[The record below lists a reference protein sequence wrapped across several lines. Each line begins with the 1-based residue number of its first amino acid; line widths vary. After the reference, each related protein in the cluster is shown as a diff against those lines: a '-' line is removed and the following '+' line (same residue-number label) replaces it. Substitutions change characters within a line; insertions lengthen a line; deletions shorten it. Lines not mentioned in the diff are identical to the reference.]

1 MAELHSALK
10 ALSPVTFSDVP
21 TSPQELDNYISD
33 IFTNAELIVESVPIP
48 SPDEIATRP
57 RSATA
62 SSIASNTSEMSSSSA
77 RSATS
82 SPDHT
87 ALQKDWGKPYKV
99 NSKDNPLNISVYKL
113 GGKDGRG
120 AWFAR
125 RSVHEGLGFARF
137 KKGLE
142 SEFSEAMKVQ
152 GGPGEGSIRGI
163 GGERRV
169 EEINVDGKGKVEV
182 YYLTAQFPGPTT
194 PRDFVT
200 MAVTSQK
207 AMKQSHKSDIPEL
220 SPRHYM
226 MVSKP
231 CTHPECPQK
240 DGMVRGYYESV
251 EFIRE
256 VPRRPKKTMS
266 STDLSNRGRR
276 SPNLEHEALLRSAG
290 KHASYEHENRSADD
304 LPRTVSRSPSGRQR
318 GATVGQPEG
327 IQHKRQSIY
336 DDYDPEANPVEWI
349 MITRSDPGG
358 GIPRFMVERGTPASI
373 VADAYKFLD
382 WATKLDEPVFKGKDG
397 RPSMPLERRESFQ
410 SWQANGH
417 LAGIN
422 EKEVVKEPPNSSTA
436 ITEEEAQETQPVP
449 QSGMLGALTST
460 LNAYAPQ
467 AVLNRL
473 PGQHPSPKPA
483 TEPFPPP
490 PTSADAMFEPDDAEA
505 SSITSTTSFASADSH
520 LGDTDEQQSISSSQV
535 SPEKD
540 KKPTTPHEKELQK
553 LAQRRAA
560 LDKKLENTRE
570 KLKADNDSQ
579 TAKERDAIKKAE
591 EKHEKEMKKQEEKF
605 KREVRKL
612 EEKKEKEAKKLEE
625 RKKREA
631 DKDEK
636 AKLTRERDEAREEL
650 DILKKEQEIWQKQ
663 VGDLQRENTRLIAR
677 VGKLEGTDGSA
688 VKALVEEE
696 KGYART
702 RSGTT
707 SLLDGE
713 TRSRSSSV
721 KKSKTPSLESKS

>member
-21 TSPQELDNYISD
+21 ASPEELDTYISD
-33 IFTNAELIVESVPIP
+33 IFANAELIIESVPIP
-48 SPDEIATRP
+48 SPDEISTRA
-57 RSATA
+57 RSATV
-62 SSIASNTSEMSSSSA
+62 SSMASNTSEMSSSSA

-82 SPDHT
+82 SPKHT
-87 ALQKDWGKPYKV
+87 ALQKEWGKPYKV
-99 NSKDNPLNISVYKL
+99 NSKENPLNISVYKL

-142 SEFSEAMKVQ
+142 SEFSEAMKLQ

-169 EEINVDGKGKVEV
+169 EEIHVDGKGKVEV
-182 YYLTAQFPGPTT
+182 YYLTAQFPGPTA

-200 MAVTSQK
+200 MTVTSSR
-207 AMKQSHKSDIPEL
+207 AMNESHKTDIPEL
-220 SPRHYM
+220 CPRHYM

-240 DGMVRGYYESV
+240 DGMVRGFYESV

-256 VPRRPKKTMS
+256 VPRRPRKTMS
-266 STDLSNRGRR
+266 SSDLSRGGRR
-276 SPNLEHEALLRSAG
+276 SPNLEHEALLRSGG
-290 KHASYEHENRSADD
+290 KHVSYEHENRSADN

-318 GATVGQPEG
+318 GVTVGQSEG

-382 WATKLDEPVFKGKDG
+382 WATKLDEPTPTDRGG
-397 RPSMPLERRESFQ
+397 RPSMPPERRESFQ

-422 EKEVVKEPPNSSTA
+422 GKGAAEDSTFPSATVVEEDAREAEPA
-436 ITEEEAQETQPVP
+436 P

-467 AVLNRL
+467 SVLDRL
-473 PGQHPSPKPA
+473 PGQYQSLKPA

-490 PTSADAMFEPDDAEA
+490 PTSADAMYEPDDADA
-505 SSITSTTSFASADSH
+505 SSITSSTSFASADSH
-520 LGDTDEQQSISSSQV
+520 LGDTDEQQSISSSLV
-535 SPEKD
+535 SPGKD
-540 KKPTTPHEKELQK
+540 KQPLTPHDKELKK
-553 LAQRRAA
+553 LAQRRVA
-560 LDKKLENTRE
+560 LDKKLESTRE
-570 KLKADNDSQ
+570 KLKADNDNQ
-579 TAKERDAIKKAE
+579 TAKEKEAIKKAE
-591 EKHEKEMKKQEEKF
+591 EKHEKEMNRQEEKY

-636 AKLTRERDEAREEL
+636 ARLTRERDEAREEL

-677 VGKLEGTDGSA
+677 VGKLEGMDGSA
-688 VKALVEEE
+688 VKALMEEE
-696 KGYART
+696 KGHTRT
-702 RSGTT
+702 RSKTT
-707 SLLDGE
+707 GPLSGE
-713 TRSRSSSV
+713 TRSRSSSI
-721 KKSKTPSLESKS
+721 KKSNTPSLESKS